1 MLMSR
6 KIWLVLAIVALLAT
20 SFAASVV
27 AAKRAAED
35 RSRHVTRGLDYLH
48 FRQTDTGGFANPEN
62 TAMAVLGAV
71 ASGERMGNSA
81 WHVKGKNPFDYLQS
95 TDLVVAST
103 GIDVTN
109 APVYYSRLI
118 MAYVAMDKAGSIG
131 TAGSKGVN
139 LLNILLTYQNTTDG
153 SSSKGA
159 FAPSLPSIDAAV
171 RTTSWAILAMHNA
184 GVSRTDSRYLMAE
197 AWLAAQQND
206 EPGGDGGF
214 PYSEQGGSSDGLD
227 TALAYQALQVS
238 SGGSD
243 WSPDIARSFLKT
255 AQRSNGGFSA
265 TATGSTDAEGTSAG
279 IQAIVAMGEDPDG
292 PAWNKAGAYSA
303 DKKTPVSALQ
313 GLLQVNGAYRS
324 SATSRVRPVIVTG
337 WSLVALNRKPF
348 GAGTESKVF
357 PKNPGNAHKAFRFRP
372 QFRTVSPKNGAKYT
386 HTRVVLIRATY
397 TDFYPKGTGIK
408 PSACRVYV
416 DNANKSRPAD
426 IGRYGL
432 SLTLKNVPNG
442 DHTWR
447 IELRDQAGN
456 SKILERKFTVAVVT
470 PPQPTARPTARPT
483 YFPTVYPTVYP
494 TRTAAAT
501 PTPTPT
507 PTYTPTIYPTTYPSY
522 SPSPTS
528 SPIVSGSPIPSP
540 SSSASPAGVGGSG
553 GGGSA
558 AGFVGGTL
566 LAMLPIGAVLSY
578 LLLHRREE
586 LLGGAS
592 QGEVLAGGGSPWERF
607 KHTLA
612 KSKDLT
618 RPSSRE

>member
-6 KIWLVLAIVALLAT
+6 KIWLVLAIVALLAA

-27 AAKRAAED
+27 AAKQAKED
-35 RSRHVTRGLDYLH
+35 RSKHVTRGLDYLH
-48 FRQTDTGGFANPEN
+48 YRQGDNGGFANPEN
-62 TAMAVLGAV
+62 TALAVLGAV

-81 WHVKGKNPFDYLQS
+81 WHIKGKNPFDYLQS
-95 TDLVVAST
+95 TDLVAAST

-118 MAYVAMDKAGSIG
+118 MAYIAMDKAGSIG

-139 LLNILLTYQNTTDG
+139 LLNILLSYQNTTDG

-159 FAPSLPSIDAAV
+159 FAPSLPSIDTAV

-184 GVSRTDSRYLMAE
+184 GVSRTDPRYLMAE
-197 AWLAAQQND
+197 AWLARQQND

-214 PYSEQGGSSDGLD
+214 PNSEQGGASDALD
-227 TALAYQALQVS
+227 TALAYQALEVS

-243 WSPDIARSFLKT
+243 WSPDVARSFLKS
-255 AQRSNGGFSA
+255 AQRSGGGFAA
-265 TATGSTDAEGTSAG
+265 TASGNADAEGTSAG

-292 PAWNKAGAYSA
+292 PGWNVAGAYSTG
-303 DKKTPVSALQ
+303 KKTPVSWLQ
-313 GLLQVNGAYRS
+313 GLQQTNGAYKS

-337 WSLVALNRKPF
+337 WALVALNRKSF
-348 GAGTESKVF
+348 GTATESKVF
-357 PKNPGNAHKAFRFRP
+357 PKNPGTAHKAFRFRP

-386 HTRVVLIRATY
+386 NTRVVLIRATY

-408 PSACRVYV
+408 PSAVRVYV
-416 DNANKSRPAD
+416 DSANKSRPAD
-426 IGRYGL
+426 IGKYGL
-432 SLTLKNVPNG
+432 RLQLKNVPNG

-447 IELRDQAGN
+447 IELRDHAGN
-456 SKILERKFTVAVVT
+456 SRVLERKFTVNVVT
-470 PPQPTARPTARPT
+470 PTPRPTWRPTTRPT

-494 TRTAAAT
+494 TRTAT

-507 PTYTPTIYPTTYPSY
+507 PTPYTTVTPYPYDSFTPTPTT
-522 SPSPTS
+522 SPM
-528 SPIVSGSPIPSP
+528 VSGSPIPSP
-540 SSSASPAGVGGSG
+540 SASASPAGVGGSG

-566 LAMLPIGAVLSY
+566 LAMLPIGAVISY

-592 QGEVLAGGGSPWERF
+592 QGEVLGGGGSPWERF
-607 KHTLA
+607 KQTLA

>member
-6 KIWLVLAIVALLAT
+6 KIWLVLAIIALLAA

-27 AAKRAAED
+27 AAKRAGED
-35 RSRHVTRGLDYLH
+35 RSRFVTRGLDYLH
-48 FRQTDTGGFANPEN
+48 YRQADSGGFANPEN

-95 TDLVVAST
+95 TDLVAAST

-139 LLNILLTYQNTTDG
+139 LLNTLLSYQNTTDG
-153 SSSKGA
+153 SSNKGA

-197 AWLAAQQND
+197 AWLARQQND

-214 PYSEQGGSSDGLD
+214 PNSEQGSASDALD
-227 TALAYQALQVS
+227 TALAYQALEVS
-238 SGGSD
+238 SDRSD
-243 WSPDIARSFLKT
+243 WSPDLARSFLKS
-255 AQRSNGGFSA
+255 AQRSGGGFAA
-265 TATGSTDAEGTSAG
+265 TASGNADAEGTSAG
-279 IQAIVAMGEDPDG
+279 IQAILAMGEDPDG
-292 PAWNKAGAYSA
+292 PGWNMAGAYST
-303 DKKTPVSALQ
+303 DKRTPVSWLQ
-313 GLLQVNGAYRS
+313 GLQQPSGAYKS

-337 WSLVALNRKPF
+337 WALVALNRKPF
-348 GAGTESKVF
+348 GSATESKVF
-357 PKNPGNAHKAFRFRP
+357 PKNPGKAHKAFRFRP
-372 QFRTVSPKNGAKYT
+372 QFRSVSPKNGAKYT
-386 HTRVVLIRATY
+386 RTRVVLIRATY
-397 TDFYPKGTGIK
+397 TDFSPKGTGIK

-456 SKILERKFTVAVVT
+456 ARILERKFTVAVVT
-470 PPQPTARPTARPT
+470 PTPRPT
-483 YFPTVYPTVYP
+483 YRPTIRPTVYPTVFPTVYP
-494 TRTAAAT
+494 TRTATAT
-501 PTPTPT
+501 PTPTPSPYTTITPYPYDSFT
-507 PTYTPTIYPTTYPSY
+507 PTPTT
-522 SPSPTS
+522 SPL
-528 SPIVSGSPIPSP
+528 VSGSPIPSP
-540 SSSASPAGVGGSG
+540 SGSPSPAGVGGSG

-558 AGFVGGTL
+558 GGFVGGTL
-566 LAMLPIGAVLSY
+566 LAMLPIGAVVSY

-592 QGEVLAGGGSPWERF
+592 QGDVLAGGGSPWERF
-607 KHTLA
+607 KQTLA